1 MNNQIISMLIGIL
14 IMLGGWNLAQTFSL
28 STNQAVQ
35 LDKVDKFE
43 RAVEKL
49 QDQMD
54 DMMKQDEEIIEQH
67 QKLFEALAED
77 NGSAGSSYNYVN

>member
-1 MNNQIISMLIGIL
+1 
-14 IMLGGWNLAQTFSL
+14 MLGGWNLAQTFSL

-35 LDKVDKFE
+35 LDKVDKLE

-67 QKLFEALAED
+67 QKLFDALED
-77 NGSAGSSYNYVN
+77 DTSGKKYDYQQVKEWQRIIEQ